1 LQEQQ
6 QQELMYNNN
15 NNNIQ
20 QQQQQ
25 LQIDRCAE
33 LRRKNVGLKLNL
45 FVGGEFEG
53 GRGILVM

>member
-1 LQEQQ
+1 
-6 QQELMYNNN
+6 MYNNN